1 MQTFDA
7 NKEFESAEIAIFTKL
22 LESYTDSIGY
32 GTTNHILTNCTVVSQ
47 LFNDTD
53 TILTIN
59 YSMNYTTRYQYT
71 YDISNYPELFYESQN
86 MTVLTEE
93 LARREFDP
101 ELVASSLLMLDKD
114 IAITAAPVVQP
125 TIGPSMPSP
134 TTAPMKMMTAMPTQE
149 NGNFAQASSGDGI
162 GESSQHNN
170 GDNGPDLDASPSDSS
185 PNDVPSGDSDTMQQT
200 NDSSNTDAPLPSPGI
215 DSLSADPE
223 QKSTKS
229 GLAVGVGIFVA
240 AIFCVGLFFAWRRFK
255 PKENATVASLKADV
269 SVEEGRPGHQKN
281 PSFLIIEAEGIDS
294 PKSFSDEEYLNPL
307 QKALSLDAD
316 LEAANSSANSFT
328 TGATP
333 EQQDNIVPLLL
344 TDLDGSEDTSDE
356 EDFDELSMS
365 GGADIFDSY
374 KNNQLEDLRDGVIAI
389 IVDAESLVSL
399 AMTASLLDD
408 SQLTVESILD
418 GAGDPEEIEANFLYE
433 TSDWLKKNKVNQALA
448 AKEIFQQILNKIF
461 VVVRN
466 GVFMPHDA
474 IRVVSYCA
482 GILGLELTKDSPNDV
497 LLVQGMRK
505 TNDASQGRTHL
516 VNAFKQFGIIAGA
529 AIAVD
534 KGFGFVRFDSPSSA
548 DSAIDRFRTGEIE
561 VQNVSVMIERPQMT
575 PSK

>member
-47 LFNDTD
+47 LFND

-101 ELVASSLLMLDKD
+101 ELVASSLLMLDED
-114 IAITAAPVVQP
+114 TTITAAPVVQP

-134 TTAPMKMMTAMPTQE
+134 TIAPMQMITATPTQE
-149 NGNFAQASSGDGI
+149 NAKFDQVASGDGI
-162 GESSQHNN
+162 GESSHNNN
-170 GDNGPDLDASPSDSS
+170 GDDGPDLSDSS
-185 PNDVPSGDSDTMQQT
+185 PNDVPTGDSGTIQET

-215 DSLSADPE
+215 GSLSADPE

-240 AIFCVGLFFAWRRFK
+240 AIVCVGLFFAWRRFN
-255 PKENATVASLKADV
+255 PKENEVVASLNADV
-269 SVEEGRPGHQKN
+269 SGQEDRPGHQKN
-281 PSFLIIEAEGIDS
+281 PSFLIIEAEGIES

-307 QKALSLDAD
+307 QRALSLDAD
-316 LEAANSSANSFT
+316 LEAASSSANSFA

-356 EDFDELSMS
+356 EDFDDLSMS

-399 AMTASLLDD
+399 AMTVSLLDD

-418 GAGDPEEIEANFLYE
+418 GSGDPEEIEANFLYE
-433 TSDWLKKNKVNQALA
+433 TSDWLKKNKANQAVE
-448 AKEIFQQILNKIF
+448 AKEIFQEVLNKVF

-482 GILGLELTKDSPNDV
+482 GILGLELTKDFPNDV

-505 TNDASQGRTHL
+505 TNDASEGRTHL
-516 VNAFKQFGIIAGA
+516 VNAFKQFGMIAGA
-529 AIAVD
+529 AIAVG

-548 DSAIDRFRTGEIE
+548 DSAIECFRTGEIE
-561 VQNVSVMIERPQMT
+561 VQNVSVMIERPQVT

>member
-1 MQTFDA
+1 M
-7 NKEFESAEIAIFTKL
+7 
-22 LESYTDSIGY
+22 
-32 GTTNHILTNCTVVSQ
+32 
-47 LFNDTD
+47 
-53 TILTIN
+53 TI
-59 YSMNYTTRYQYT
+59 
-71 YDISNYPELFYESQN
+71 
-86 MTVLTEE
+86 LTEE

-101 ELVASSLLMLDKD
+101 ELVASSLLMLGQD
-114 IAITAAPVVQP
+114 ITITAAPVVQP
-125 TIGPSMPSP
+125 TIGPSVPSP
-134 TTAPMKMMTAMPTQE
+134 TIVPMQMMTATPTQE
-149 NGNFAQASSGDGI
+149 NGILDQVASGDEN
-162 GESSQHNN
+162 GESSQQND
-170 GDNGPDLDASPSDSS
+170 GDDGPELDASPSVSS
-185 PNDVPSGDSDTMQQT
+185 TNDVPTGDSDTMQQS
-200 NDSSNTDAPLPSPGI
+200 NDSSNTVAPLPSPGI
-215 DSLSADPE
+215 DSLSANPE
-223 QKSTKS
+223 QKSAKS

-240 AIFCVGLFFAWRRFK
+240 AILCVGLFFAWRRFN
-255 PKENATVASLKADV
+255 PKENEIVASVKADV
-269 SVEEGRPGHQKN
+269 SVEEDRPGHQKN
-281 PSFLIIEAEGIDS
+281 PSFLIVAEGIES

-316 LEAANSSANSFT
+316 LEAANSSANSFA

-356 EDFDELSMS
+356 EYFDELSMS

-374 KNNQLEDLRDGVIAI
+374 KNNQLEDLRDGVVAI
-389 IVDAESLVSL
+389 IADAESLVSL

-408 SQLTVESILD
+408 SQLTVDSILD
-418 GAGDPEEIEANFLYE
+418 GAENPEQIEANFLYE
-433 TSDWLKKNKVNQALA
+433 TSDWLKKNKANQSLE
-448 AKEIFQQILNKIF
+448 AKEIFQQILNKVF

-482 GILGLELTKDSPNDV
+482 GILGLKLLTKDFPNDL

-548 DSAIDRFRTGEIE
+548 DSALDRFRTAEIE
-561 VQNVSVMIERPQMT
+561 VQNVSVMIERPQIM

>member
-47 LFNDTD
+47 LFND

-101 ELVASSLLMLDKD
+101 ELVASSLLMLDED
-114 IAITAAPVVQP
+114 MTITAAPVVQP

-134 TTAPMKMMTAMPTQE
+134 TTAPMQMITATPTQE
-149 NGNFAQASSGDGI
+149 NANFDQVASGDGI
-162 GESSQHNN
+162 GESSQ
-170 GDNGPDLDASPSDSS
+170 GDNGPDQDASPSDSS

-215 DSLSADPE
+215 DSLPADPE
-223 QKSTKS
+223 QKSAQS
-229 GLAVGVGIFVA
+229 GLVVGVSIFVA
-240 AIFCVGLFFAWRRFK
+240 AIVCVGLFFVWRRFK
-255 PKENATVASLKADV
+255 PKEDATFASVKADV
-269 SVEEGRPGHQKN
+269 SVEEDRPGHQKN
-281 PSFLIIEAEGIDS
+281 PSFLIIEAEGIES
-294 PKSFSDEEYLNPL
+294 PKSFSDEEYLTPL

-316 LEAANSSANSFT
+316 LEAANYSANSFA

-356 EDFDELSMS
+356 EYFDDLSMS

-418 GAGDPEEIEANFLYE
+418 GAGDPEEIEVNFLYE
-433 TSDWLKKNKVNQALA
+433 TSDWLKKNKANQALE
-448 AKEIFQQILNKIF
+448 AKEIFQQILNKVF

-482 GILGLELTKDSPNDV
+482 GILGLELTKDFPNDV

-505 TNDASQGRTHL
+505 TNDASEGRIHL
-516 VNAFKQFGIIAGA
+516 VNAFKQFGMIAGA

-534 KGFGFVRFDSPSSA
+534 KGFGFVRFDSPSSV
-548 DSAIDRFRTGEIE
+548 DSAIECFRTGEIE
-561 VQNVSVMIERPQMT
+561 VENVSVMIERPQMT

>member
-47 LFNDTD
+47 LFNDT
-53 TILTIN
+53 ILTIN

-71 YDISNYPELFYESQN
+71 YDISNYPVLFYESQN
-86 MTVLTEE
+86 MTILTEE

-101 ELVASSLLMLDKD
+101 ELKASSLLMLGQD
-114 IAITAAPVVQP
+114 ITITAAPVVQP
-125 TIGPSMPSP
+125 TIGPSVPSP
-134 TTAPMKMMTAMPTQE
+134 TIVPMQMMTATPTQE
-149 NGNFAQASSGDGI
+149 NGILDQVASGDGI
-162 GESSQHNN
+162 GESSQPNN
-170 GDNGPDLDASPSDSS
+170 GDDGPDLDASPSGSS
-185 PNDVPSGDSDTMQQT
+185 TNDVPTGDSDTMQQT
-200 NDSSNTDAPLPSPGI
+200 DDSSNTVAPLPSPGI
-215 DSLSADPE
+215 GSLSANPE
-223 QKSTKS
+223 QKSAKS

-240 AIFCVGLFFAWRRFK
+240 AILCVGLFFAWRRFN
-255 PKENATVASLKADV
+255 PKENEIVASVKADV
-269 SVEEGRPGHQKN
+269 SVEEDRPGHQKN
-281 PSFLIIEAEGIDS
+281 PSFLIVAEGIES

-316 LEAANSSANSFT
+316 LEAANSSANSFA
-328 TGATP
+328 TGATL

-356 EDFDELSMS
+356 EYFDELSMS

-374 KNNQLEDLRDGVIAI
+374 KNNQLEDLRDGVVAI
-389 IVDAESLVSL
+389 IADAESLVSL

-408 SQLTVESILD
+408 SQLTVDSILD
-418 GAGDPEEIEANFLYE
+418 GAENPEQIEANFLYE
-433 TSDWLKKNKVNQALA
+433 TSDWLKKNKANQSLE
-448 AKEIFQQILNKIF
+448 AKEIFQQILNKVF

-482 GILGLELTKDSPNDV
+482 GILGLKLLTKDFPNDL

-548 DSAIDRFRTGEIE
+548 DSALDRFRTTEIE
-561 VQNVSVMIERPQMT
+561 VQNVSVMIERPQII

>member
-1 MQTFDA
+1 
-7 NKEFESAEIAIFTKL
+7 
-22 LESYTDSIGY
+22 
-32 GTTNHILTNCTVVSQ
+32 
-47 LFNDTD
+47 
-53 TILTIN
+53 
-59 YSMNYTTRYQYT
+59 
-71 YDISNYPELFYESQN
+71 

-101 ELVASSLLMLDKD
+101 ELVASSLTMLDQD

-134 TTAPMKMMTAMPTQE
+134 TTAPMQMITATPTQE
-149 NGNFAQASSGDGI
+149 NANFDQVASGDGI
-162 GESSQHNN
+162 GESSQ
-170 GDNGPDLDASPSDSS
+170 GDDGPDQYASPSDSS

-200 NDSSNTDAPLPSPGI
+200 NGSSNTDAPLPSPGI

-223 QKSTKS
+223 QKSAQS
-229 GLAVGVGIFVA
+229 GLVVGVSIFVA
-240 AIFCVGLFFAWRRFK
+240 ALVCVGLFFVWRRFK
-255 PKENATVASLKADV
+255 PKEDATVASLNAGV
-269 SVEEGRPGHQKN
+269 SDQEDRPGHQKN
-281 PSFLIIEAEGIDS
+281 PSFLIIEAAGIES

-316 LEAANSSANSFT
+316 LEAANSSANSFA

-333 EQQDNIVPLLL
+333 EQQDDIVPLLL

-356 EDFDELSMS
+356 EYFDDLSMS

-418 GAGDPEEIEANFLYE
+418 GAGDPEEIEVNFLYE
-433 TSDWLKKNKVNQALA
+433 TSDWLKKNKANQAVE
-448 AKEIFQQILNKIF
+448 AKEIFQQILNKVF

-482 GILGLELTKDSPNDV
+482 GILGLELTKDFPNDV

-505 TNDASQGRTHL
+505 TNDASEGRTHL
-516 VNAFKQFGIIAGA
+516 VNAFKQFGMIAGA

-534 KGFGFVRFDSPSSA
+534 KGFGFVRFDSPSSV
-548 DSAIDRFRTGEIE
+548 DSAIECFRTGEIE